1 MTHPTK
7 SDPDSHSQ
15 ISPLPAIPP
24 RDSATIRILVVDA
37 THIAAERVMSLLEP
51 SIPGSTN
58 DSTAGGIHFQ
68 VQHVTAQHVTSIQQ
82 AFERLSHQ
90 CFDIALVQYGSAD
103 QNSLL
108 EQVLDC
114 EDALPMIVMLDEAD
128 ASVAIQMIES
138 GAQDVLVL
146 SQTNRSSLIQSIQ
159 FAIARHRGLIRL
171 RADAQT
177 DPLTGLHNRRNL
189 TSRFNLLAKRCHLN
203 NDPMSLA
210 LFDLD
215 HFKDINDQHGHF
227 AGDKVLRWV
236 GQLLSRWTL
245 TADQGQH
252 QNAASEDAAGKDAD
266 IDNVKEL
273 DVTQLDV
280 TRLDVTRLGGEEFA
294 ILMPRLDLPSA
305 CQLVESVLESLASQ
319 PLSIA
324 DLCIPVSA
332 SAGVV
337 NVLPADRWQDAYI
350 ACDALLLD
358 AKSSGRN
365 RCRSLR
371 RGD

>member
-1 MTHPTK
+1 MTRPTK
-7 SDPDSHSQ
+7 LDPDSRSQ
-15 ISPLPAIPP
+15 ISPLPAILP
-24 RDSATIRILVVDA
+24 RDSATLRILIVDA

-51 SIPGSTN
+51 SIAGSTN

-90 CFDIALVQYGSAD
+90 CFDIALVHHESAD

-114 EDALPMIVMLDEAD
+114 KDALPMIVMLDEAD
-128 ASVAIQMIES
+128 ASVAIQTIES

-146 SQTNRSSLIQSIQ
+146 SQTNNSALIQSIQ

-189 TSRFNLLAKRCHLN
+189 TSRFNLLAERCHRN

-215 HFKDINDQHGHF
+215 HFKAINDQHGHF
-227 AGDKVLRWV
+227 AGDEVLRWV

-245 TADQGQH
+245 TADQSQH
-252 QNAASEDAAGKDAD
+252 RNAAGKDAAGKDAD
-266 IDNVKEL
+266 SDNVKE
-273 DVTQLDV
+273 LDV

-305 CQLVESVLESLASQ
+305 CQMVESVLESLVAQ

-324 DLCIPVSA
+324 DLCIPISA

-337 NVLPADRWQDAYI
+337 NVLPTDRWQDAYI